1 VSDLVCY
8 EASDGVALLTFNRP
22 ERGNAW
28 SGRMEGQYRR
38 ALAAAEADDAVR
50 VIVLTGAGRHFC
62 VGADRNALDGF
73 RASGRYDSGV
83 REPQAEPGRRDDP
96 DLVGRHSFLWSIDKP
111 VIAALNGGAA
121 GIGFVI
127 ACYCDLRFAAAGAKL
142 TTSTARLG
150 LPAEYGLSW
159 VLPRLVGLTH
169 AASLLLTGTPVLAD
183 EAHRIGLVNDVFPAD
198 RLLDETLH
206 FARRMARE
214 CAPSSLRATKQQLYA
229 DLRRPL
235 GEADADAVRRMEDM
249 IGSADFN
256 EGVAALVERRAPNFL
271 GRETHKAPG
280 PEIVAG

>member
-1 VSDLVCY
+1 VSELVCY

-28 SGRMEGQYRR
+28 TGRMETEYRR
-38 ALAAAEADDAVR
+38 ALAVAEADDAVR

-62 VGADRNALDGF
+62 VGADKDALDGF
-73 RASGRYDSGV
+73 RASGRYDSGI
-83 REPQAEPGRRDDP
+83 REPLAEPGRRDDP
-96 DLVGRHSFLWSIDKP
+96 DIAGRHNFLWSLDKP
-111 VIAALNGGAA
+111 VIAAVNGAAA

-127 ACYCDLRFAAAGAKL
+127 ACFCDLRFAAAGAKL

-159 VLPRLVGLTH
+159 VLPRLVGLTR
-169 AASLLLTGTPVLAD
+169 ASSLLLTGMPITAEEAD
-183 EAHRIGLVNDVFPAD
+183 RIGLLNGIFPAD
-198 RLLDETLH
+198 RLLVETLA

-235 GEADADAVRRMEDM
+235 AEADADSVRRMEEM
-249 IGSADFN
+249 IGSADFA

-271 GRETHKAPG
+271 G
-280 PEIVAG
+280 